1 MSSFTRVGFR
11 KSKAT
16 ERAVVKKHTK
26 SFYRILGEMDVVA
39 KQLDSSLEYNEE
51 NINEYVLPI
60 YGRELDNMEKMLVLG
75 KLHHSKENKNENKN
89 KTDSVTI

>member
-1 MSSFTRVGFR
+1 MSSFARVGFR

-60 YGRELDNMEKMLVLG
+60 YGRELDSMEKMLVLG
-75 KLHHSKENKNENKN
+75 KLHYAKENKNESN
-89 KTDSVTI
+89 I